1 MSGIIAVTGATGYI
15 GRFVVAELA
24 RRGLMVRALAR
35 AESNRDGF
43 NTRIEWITGGL
54 RSEAA
59 LAELVQGVA
68 AVIHLA
74 YEHVPGRYRGGEG
87 ADLSGWLDANVNG
100 SLRLLVAAQQA
111 GVPKFIFLSSRA
123 VFSHT
128 EPGRELDETHPTSP
142 DTHYGAYK
150 VAVEAFLKSF
160 AQVTGIKTYSVRA
173 TGVYGLTWPVERS
186 KWWALVTAVLNNQT
200 VTSSG
205 GGTEVYGADVARVI
219 GELVERPLLPFD
231 TVHLSDRYV
240 THREVVELARR
251 LANRPGPLPPLPAAP
266 PQNQMV
272 SRYLADLGVTLG
284 GVAALENTVSELLQ
298 AVQVGLGF

>member
-1 MSGIIAVTGATGYI
+1 
-15 GRFVVAELA
+15 VVAELA
-24 RRGLMVRALAR
+24 RRGFAVRALAR
-35 AESNRDGF
+35 AESNRNGF
-43 NTRIEWITGGL
+43 NTPVEWLTGGL
-54 RSEAA
+54 RSEAP

-87 ADLSGWLDANVNG
+87 ADLNGWLDANVNG
-100 SLRLLVAAQQA
+100 SLRLLLAAQQA

-173 TGVYGLTWPVERS
+173 TGVYGLTWPVDRS
-186 KWWALVTAVLNNQT
+186 KWWALVTAVVNDQP

-205 GGTEVYGADVARVI
+205 GGTEVYGADVARAI
-219 GELVERPLLPFD
+219 GELVERPPLPFD

-251 LANRPGPLPPLPAAP
+251 LVNRPGPLPPLPAAP

-298 AVQVGLGF
+298 AAQVGLGF